1 MPAVSYDLFIEQ
13 GATFSL
19 TFEWREDDGSSPP
32 AGPLIDTSGYD
43 ARMQIKTRP
52 GGDVLVTLAEG
63 NGITV
68 AGGII
73 SVRIGADVTTTLAK
87 SGAYDLELHSVT
99 DPTEVIRLAQGR
111 VTLSKE
117 VTTT

>member
-1 MPAVSYDLFIEQ
+1 MTAVRYDLLIEQ
-13 GATFSL
+13 GATFTL

-52 GGDVLVTLAEG
+52 GGAVLITLTEG
-63 NGITV
+63 AGITV

-73 SVRIGADVTTTLAK
+73 SVRIGADVTATLAK

-99 DPTEVIRLAQGR
+99 DPTEVIRLAQGL
-111 VTLSKE
+111 VALSKE
-117 VTTT
+117 VTTA